1 MSRPS
6 LRAAVS
12 IASNAGGVRFE
23 NSQAIAV
30 VSVKNN
36 TGGTTVVNNCLIGSL
51 TVTGNAAPVVDHP
64 NQVSGTATL
73 Q

>member
-1 MSRPS
+1 
-6 LRAAVS
+6 
-12 IASNAGGVRFE
+12 VRFE
-23 NSQAIAV
+23 NSQAISV